1 MLEQEVELNG
11 VVSTI
16 ETYDPVFVV
25 DNVLATCVLVLVKT
39 EFGGPPKCLIELF
52 LVLYEHD

>member
-25 DNVLATCVLVLVKT
+25 DNVLASCVLVLVKT
-39 EFGGPPKCLIELF
+39 ELGCPAECLVELF
-52 LVLYEHD
+52 LVFYEHD